1 MKKDT
6 RGSGMIWAIAVIMV
20 LSVIVAG
27 ALTFAY
33 YNYHSTIENTKRV
46 QLELDSKANIEA
58 IVYTIEQGKELD
70 TFIPADGTH
79 KKELS
84 LSTPTKS
91 KVEVGYI
98 ERTKPK
104 EIMIYLSLSYGNHKM
119 EIKAYMDYINRKW
132 QINHYDE
139 GKVIS

>member
-1 MKKDT
+1 MRKEI

-33 YNYHSTIENTKRV
+33 YNYHSTLENTKQI
-46 QLELDSKANIEA
+46 QLELDSKANMQA
-58 IVYTIEQGKELD
+58 IVHGIEQGMELE
-70 TFIPADGTH
+70 TWIPEEIGQQ
-79 KKELS
+79 KELS

-91 KVEVGYI
+91 TVETGYI
-98 ERTKPK
+98 ERTKAK
-104 EIMIYLSLSYGNHKM
+104 EIMIYLSLTYGKKKM
-119 EIKAYMDYINRKW
+119 EVKAYMDYVNRKW
-132 QINHYDE
+132 QINYYDE